1 MTTEID
7 IYNGYEGLAS
17 LADHAGEIGAGLC
30 KSPRLC
36 SLDVLVNLKSYIYC
50 LQWNPNPDINKIAR

>member
-1 MTTEID
+1 LVERSRISMTTEID

-30 KSPRLC
+30 KSPRLSIC
-36 SLDVLVNLKSYIYC
+36 CHWMLLDDA
-50 LQWNPNPDINKIAR
+50 W